1 LFSNSIR
8 YLQFIDRFTLYYTR
22 HKSAISCG
30 QMAATAEKTRKTP
43 ARKAGDTGAKAP
55 GRVRLMTL
63 EDLDRT
69 GAYKLTRAIIEQITE
84 DLGGSD
90 RISAGEGQLVQRAAV
105 LGAMAADIEARWIAG
120 SQIDPLCL
128 ATIANAQRRL
138 LETIGLKRQAND
150 VTPSLDSYMKAHQ
163 PHREAA

>member
-1 LFSNSIR
+1 LNEF
-8 YLQFIDRFTLYYTR
+8 LPR
-22 HKSAISCG
+22 HFDWIHLSGNEWGNKLPKKA
-30 QMAATAEKTRKTP
+30 TRKP
-43 ARKAGDTGAKAP
+43 VDTGAKAP

-63 EDLDRT
+63 ESLDRRT
-69 GAYKLTRAIIEQITE
+69 GAYKLTRAIIEQITS

-120 SQIDPLCL
+120 SPIDPLCL

-138 LETIGLKRQAND
+138 LETIGLKRQARD
-150 VTPSLDSYMKAHQ
+150 VTPSLHSYMKARQ
-163 PHREAA
+163 PQQEAA